1 MKPKKEKKP
10 ASSKCE
16 FVMFFQ
22 FLYNYSCMLCFLY
35 SVPLDP
41 ELRAK
46 WRSQI
51 CQHQEFDEIPGAYPV
66 CMLHFDQSKIKHQGK
81 RTTLV
86 KGTLPT
92 VFPG

>member
-1 MKPKKEKKP
+1 MNLLCL
-10 ASSKCE
+10 SNFYIIIHVCCD
-16 FVMFFQ
+16 
-22 FLYNYSCMLCFLY
+22 FLF
-35 SVPLDP
+35 SVPLEP

-51 CQHQEFDEIPGAYPV
+51 CKHQEFDEIPGAYPV